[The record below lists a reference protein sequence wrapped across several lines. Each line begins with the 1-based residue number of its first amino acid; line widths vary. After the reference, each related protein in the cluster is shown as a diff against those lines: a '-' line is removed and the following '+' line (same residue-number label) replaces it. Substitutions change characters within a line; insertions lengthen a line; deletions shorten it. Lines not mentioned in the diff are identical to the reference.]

1 MNFRLQEL
9 NQDDLYYYNDELKVA
24 ISYKNVMKKINS
36 NMRIQ
41 IHSLRVTSRDNS
53 LTEPVIYYLREIP
66 HADNWILISKEFLT
80 QINGKLIYSKFWPD
94 VAELRNLLINTIR
107 SKEEH
112 DWIWSSIGII
122 DIPDNIEVVAALSPR
137 CFEYAQGGKDER

>member
-24 ISYKNVMKKINS
+24 ISYKKVMKNINS
-36 NMRIQ
+36 NLRIQ
-41 IHSLRVTSRDNS
+41 THSPRVTSRDCS

-80 QINGKLIYSKFWPD
+80 KINEKLIYRKLWPD
-94 VAELRNLLINTIR
+94 TGELRNLLISTIR

-122 DIPDNIEVVAALSPR
+122 DIPDNIMVVPTLSPR
-137 CFEYAQGGKDER
+137 CFEYAQEGKDER